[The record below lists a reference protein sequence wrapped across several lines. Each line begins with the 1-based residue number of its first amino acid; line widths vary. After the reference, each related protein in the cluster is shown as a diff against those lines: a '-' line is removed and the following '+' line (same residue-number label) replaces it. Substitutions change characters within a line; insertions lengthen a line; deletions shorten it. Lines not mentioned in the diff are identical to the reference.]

1 MNTLEKTNVFY
12 QADRL
17 RFIQCFRNVATHQV
31 TTRDGNRPTTPV
43 GNPRCPTENYF
54 SFWKPKGE
62 PTNRTNSP
70 KTESQ
75 RMRFSK
81 WFFFCLFWGGS
92 ASKKKQIKLHRHV
105 WDDVSDSKKTVSGYW
120 ENNMLEN
127 PSQYE
132 NKNTVINLD
141 GYPNELPNFDA
152 FSNMIPSFVIFI
164 GWIWKTPFFLGYQL
178 NILLYITWIN
188 PDNNHQYLSI
198 I

>member
-1 MNTLEKTNVFY
+1 MFWSRFQASAAEFSPVCLSLSGLHKDMNTLEKTNVFY

-70 KTESQ
+70 KQ
-75 RMRFSK
+75 NLNKGRFSK

-92 ASKKKQIKLHRHV
+92 ASKKKQIKLDGHV
-105 WDDVSDSKKTVSGYW
+105 WDDVSDSKKPFQVT
-120 ENNMLEN
+120 E
-127 PSQYE
+127 
-132 NKNTVINLD
+132 KTTC
-141 GYPNELPNFDA
+141 
-152 FSNMIPSFVIFI
+152 
-164 GWIWKTPFFLGYQL
+164 WKT
-178 NILLYITWIN
+178 N
-188 PDNNHQYLSI
+188 PNMKTKTP
-198 I
+198 